1 LKFDQPFEKCR
12 QGEIMRYQETLA
24 ARLVSKIVLDILP
37 AAAASLIGGLLFTH
51 YGLGRLIEPA
61 AQVAPASAEMM
72 QLLRDE
78 HGLMVAFL
86 NAELA
91 REKAKLAAEDA
102 VQRGSGEAAAQ
113 AMTAAEATK
122 TAASSQIA
130 TAGAAKPPLS
140 RVRMVSAVPVSA
152 PLVIAQVH
160 PADSADAPSPA
171 SQSLVAKTMGLKD
184 HVVSVTHRVVSVL
197 GGIPSW
203 IGQIHL
209 SVIERPHPGADMVM
223 VTAS

>member
-1 LKFDQPFEKCR
+1 
-12 QGEIMRYQETLA
+12 MRYQETLA

-37 AAAASLIGGLLFTH
+37 AAAASLIGGFLFTH

-113 AMTAAEATK
+113 AMTAAEAT
-122 TAASSQIA
+122 TIAALPHITPVS
-130 TAGAAKPPLS
+130 AAKPAQS
-140 RVRMVSAVPVSA
+140 RVRTVSA
-152 PLVIAQVH
+152 PLVIAQVR
-160 PADSADAPSPA
+160 PVDSADAPSPA
-171 SQSLVAKTMGLKD
+171 PQSLVAKTVGLKD

-209 SVIERPHPGADMVM
+209 SVIERPHPGADMV
-223 VTAS
+223 TAS